1 MLRATFR
8 LATFTPTFART
19 STTLLNVLHEVVFV
33 DAAKI
38 KTREPHHVGAVILA
52 RHQYGF

>member
-19 STTLLNVLHEVVFV
+19 SATLLNVLHEVVFV